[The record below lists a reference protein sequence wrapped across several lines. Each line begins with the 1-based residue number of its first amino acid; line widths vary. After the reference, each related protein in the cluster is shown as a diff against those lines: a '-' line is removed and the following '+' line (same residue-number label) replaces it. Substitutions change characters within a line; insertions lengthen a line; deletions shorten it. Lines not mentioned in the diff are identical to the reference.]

1 MRNRARLFDSVCRR
15 WLQSRMG
22 LYSEQFVPRCTDFM
36 LSRPPIL
43 EARAR
48 ITRGLRGVV
57 LEIGFGSG
65 RNLPYL
71 PNEVTKLLAVEPST
85 VAKRLAQ
92 QRIAESS
99 VPVEWRGLDGQR
111 LTLEDGSVDCALS
124 TFTLCTIP
132 DLDAAL
138 RELRRVIKIG
148 GAFHFLEHGR
158 SPDASVAK
166 WQDRL
171 TPLQKRIAAG
181 CHLNRALP
189 DRVREAGFC
198 IDALDAYY
206 MPGPK
211 LAAYFFEARA
221 RRCAHA

>member
-1 MRNRARLFDSVCRR
+1 
-15 WLQSRMG
+15 MG
-22 LYSEQFVPRCTDFM
+22 FYAEQIVPRCTDFM
-36 LSRPPIL
+36 LSRPLIL
-43 EARAR
+43 EKRAR

-65 RNLPYL
+65 LNLPYY
-71 PNEVTKLLAVEPST
+71 PREVTKILAVEPSPVGKQLASRR
-85 VAKRLAQ
+85 VAASAIPL
-92 QRIAESS
+92 
-99 VPVEWRGLDGQR
+99 EWSGLDGQR
-111 LTLEDGSVDCALS
+111 LALDDASVDGALS

-138 RELRRVIKIG
+138 RELRRVIKVG

-166 WQDRL
+166 WQDRFD
-171 TPLQKRIAAG
+171 PLQQRLAAG

-189 DRVREAGFC
+189 ERVRAAGFC

-206 MPGPK
+206 VPGPK
-211 LAAYFFEARA
+211 LAAYFFEGRA
-221 RRCAHA
+221 RRCDHA